1 MYIHFFLLF
10 SVLSRT
16 ITVPFVLPSVI
27 PETEEQYAAFEEL
40 VSLLSSG
47 TLSSALGWAVAQ
59 GKCLEDNLS
68 LQKEIKCSLRGS
80 SFHAGSFDSS
90 IFFLKQVSY
99 SHTHSCCV
107 N

>member
-10 SVLSRT
+10 SVLSRA

-47 TLSSALGWAVAQ
+47 ALSSALGWAVAQ

-80 SFHAGSFDSS
+80 SFHAESFDSS
-90 IFFLKQVSY
+90 SFS
-99 SHTHSCCV
+99 
-107 N
+107 